1 MDKATALVAS
11 EYPRVRSLLKEIAAR
26 EEGIVVVGE
35 AENAMQAV
43 KLAKGLGPDIALLDF
58 GLPYRIGL
66 PDVALSRASG
76 LEASRMILD
85 MAPQARVILVT
96 RVSDEFDRGGATA
109 WGSTI
114 RLAKQTGADVM
125 PFAIR
130 DMLAGAESSLVFASL
145 EPRGKPLLSERV
157 AWVSARATSF
167 GPLLMVASLFLLF
180 TGVLAPA
187 GIFLGLLGALGL
199 LGGVAGLLGTFL
211 WSKVWRS
218 VRRKARQGPK
228 LA

>member
-1 MDKATALVAS
+1 MDKTTALVAS

-35 AENAMQAV
+35 AENAVQAV

-66 PDVALSRASG
+66 PEVALSRASG

-85 MAPQARVILVT
+85 IAPQARVILVT
-96 RVSDEFDRGGATA
+96 QVSDAFYQEGATA

-114 RLAKQTGADVM
+114 RLARQTGTDVM

-145 EPRGKPLLSERV
+145 VPRGKPLLSERV
-157 AWVSARATSF
+157 AWVSARGTAF
-167 GPLLMVASLFLLF
+167 GPLLMIAGFFLLF

-199 LGGVAGLLGTFL
+199 LGGVAGLLGSFL
-211 WSKVWRS
+211 WSKLWRS
-218 VRRKARQGPK
+218 VRRKARDGPK